1 MRFSKMSRT
10 MWGRIAILLIAASVP
25 TMVYARAEAS
35 TEMAAQQRNI
45 SVTGTVVDQTGQPL
59 VGVTVMADMNHAT
72 ITNPDGSYSLSVPAD
87 AVLTFSS
94 IGYKTVEE
102 AVNGRARIDV
112 VLSED
117 AEYLDEIV
125 VVGYGVQKKAT
136 LTGSI
141 SAVNGDELKKVST
154 TNLSNTLAGK
164 TAGVIAN
171 TRSGEP
177 GADGA
182 TILIRGKGTLGDT
195 SPLIVVDGIA
205 GRSFERLNPEDIESI
220 SVLKDASAAIYGARA
235 ANGVILVTTKRGS
248 EGKVR
253 ISYNGSYTLSQPTRV
268 PQMLNSYQYGTYV
281 NEYDAIPRHA
291 QAGQTYSE
299 EALNHY
305 LKGDDLVNYPSAD
318 WWGETTKKWAGKTQ
332 HSVSLRGGSNRLSFY
347 SSAQYMTQDAIY
359 KNSAYGYNQYQ
370 FITNVDAKVT
380 NSIRLSLDILG
391 RQENRKRGA
400 SSTNTLFTY
409 FLTTFPGSGPYF
421 PNGLP
426 RAGFDGLTNNAAIMM
441 TDAPG
446 HGTTVSNIL
455 TLKPLVHID
464 LNVITP
470 GLYLEGYAAID
481 MNFRNTKSMGQ
492 PFDLYQYDR
501 ATDKYINRHD
511 DTGVIW
517 VDNSA
522 SHSTTKTL
530 NARLGYRRTFN
541 EKHHVDAFVSYE
553 QMKYDYSYMS
563 ASRTNYLS
571 ATIPEL
577 FAGSSKP
584 EDRDNDGYSDAIA
597 RVNFFG
603 RLNYDYKEKYLAEV
617 TFRYDGS
624 MNFAPGHRWGF
635 FPGASAGWVLS
646 EEEFWEPLKDKVSFF
661 KLKGSWGM
669 MGNDNVA
676 AYQYMTQYQ
685 FTSYA
690 PYFDGAPVQGFSMA
704 RTANPLITWEKATT
718 VNLGFVAGFGGGKFT
733 LEGDYFRSMRRDIL
747 ITRNASIPTYSG
759 LTLPQENLGKVNNQ
773 GFELIGTY
781 RDRSGDF
788 EWGVTGT
795 LTYARNRIVYMDE
808 AQDTPDWQRREGY
821 PIDSQL
827 LYDAV
832 KIYQT
837 DAEAQGTPRVDD
849 TVGAGDLQYVDTDGD
864 GAITANDQIR
874 IFYTRTP
881 RLMYGLTLNAAWKGF
896 DFNCFFQGQGLAKQ
910 LAMPTMNMPVDFY
923 EGRWIDSDAS
933 THANARWPRA
943 LIKQTYTDKWNGLSS
958 TWWLRDA
965 SFVRLKSLEVGYT
978 IPKSVLKRVNVE
990 NLRVYV
996 NGSNLFTIDK
1006 FKIADPEVG
1015 TIVAYPLQRMINFG
1029 VNLTF

>member
-1 MRFSKMSRT
+1 MKSFFSC
-10 MWGRIAILLIAASVP
+10 ILSLALLLAAVP
-25 TMVYARAEAS
+25 VT
-35 TEMAAQQRNI
+35 AQQTT
-45 SVTGTVVDQTGQPL
+45 VGGTVKDPSGEPL
-59 VGVTVMADMNHAT
+59 VGVTVMADATHAT
-72 ITNPDGSYSLSVPAD
+72 ITAADGTYSLRVPAG

-102 AVNGRARIDV
+102 AVNGRTVINV
-112 VLSED
+112 TLSED

-154 TNLSNTLAGK
+154 TNLTNTLAGK

-177 GADGA
+177 GEDSA

-205 GRSFERLNPEDIESI
+205 GRDFSRLNPEDIESI
-220 SVLKDASAAIYGARA
+220 SILKDASAAIYGARA
-235 ANGVILVTTKRGS
+235 ANGVILVTTKRGA

-253 ISYNGSYTLSQPTRV
+253 VNYNGSYTLSQPTRV
-268 PQMLNSYQYGTYV
+268 PQMLNAYQYGTYV

-291 QAGQTYSE
+291 QAGQTYTE
-299 EALNHY
+299 DVLNHY
-305 LKGDDLVNYPSAD
+305 LAGDDPVNYPSAD

-332 HSVSLRGGSNRLSFY
+332 HSVSLSGGSDRVSFY
-347 SSAQYMTQDAIY
+347 TSAQYMTQDAIY

-370 FITNVDAKVT
+370 FVTNVDAKL
-380 NSIRLSLDILG
+380 NKSIRMSLDILG
-391 RQENRKRGA
+391 RQENRKRGN
-400 SSTNTLFTY
+400 SSTDYLFTY
-409 FLTTFPGSGPYF
+409 FLTTFPGSAPYY

-426 RAGFDGLTNNAAIMM
+426 RAGYDGLTNNAAIMM

-446 HGTTVSNIL
+446 HSNTVRNVL
-455 TLKPLVHID
+455 TLKPLLHID
-464 LNVITP
+464 LDVLTP
-470 GLYLEGYAAID
+470 GLYLEGYAALD
-481 MNFRNTKSMGQ
+481 MMYSNTKSMGN

-501 ATDKYINRHD
+501 AADEYINRHD

-522 SHSTTKTL
+522 ANSRSVTL
-530 NARLGYRRTFN
+530 NGRIGYRRTFA
-541 EKHHVDAFVSYE
+541 EKHHVDAFAAYE
-553 QMKYDYSYMS
+553 QMKYDYSYLS

-571 ATIPEL
+571 AAIPEL
-577 FAGSSKP
+577 FAGSAKP
-584 EDRDNDGYSDAIA
+584 EDKDNTGYSNAVA

-617 TFRYDGS
+617 TWRYDGS

-646 EEEFWEPLKDKVSFF
+646 EEDFWAPLKDKFSFF

-685 FTSYA
+685 FTGYA
-690 PYFDGAPVQGFSMA
+690 PFFDGSPTQGFEKV
-704 RTANPLITWEKATT
+704 RTANPDITWEKATT
-718 VNLGFVAGFGGGKFT
+718 WNLGFVAGFLGGKYT
-733 LEGDYFRSMRRDIL
+733 LEGDYFLSDRRDIL
-747 ITRNASIPTYSG
+747 ITRNASVPTYSG
-759 LTLPQENLGKVNNQ
+759 LTLPQENLGKVRNQ
-773 GFELIGTY
+773 GFELIATY
-781 RDRSGDF
+781 RDHAGDF
-788 EWGVTGT
+788 EWGVTGNV
-795 LTYARNRIVYMDE
+795 TYARNKIVYMDE
-808 AQDTPDWQRREGY
+808 AADTPDWQRREGY

-837 DAEAQGTPRVDD
+837 DAEAVGTPRVDD
-849 TVGAGDLQYVDTDGD
+849 TVGAGDLMYVDTDENGSID
-864 GAITANDQIR
+864 ANDMIR
-874 IFYTRTP
+874 IFYTATP

-896 DFNCFFQGQGLAKQ
+896 DFNCFFQGQGLARQ
-910 LAMPTMNMPVDFY
+910 LAMPTMNMPVDFF

-965 SFVRLKSLEVGYT
+965 SFVRLKSLEIGYT
-978 IPKSVLKRVNVE
+978 FPGSWMKRINVD

-996 NGSNLFTIDK
+996 NGSNLFTIDR

-1015 TIVAYPLQRMINFG
+1015 TIFNYPLQRMINFG